1 LFGVQL
7 PLGTA
12 LTRRVSP
19 APARQITPRTSRR
32 RASVALELKHCALAG
47 WPACQS
53 AQSWLHAGQ
62 HGVAACGTCVRGELK
77 GGKFGFGPQQQGVL
91 GLCINGPRLVERKGG
106 RRPPGKYAQGG
117 DARAPKY
124 SGFVL
129 CRRFV
134 GRRPQLQTQGRCFWG
149 AAAPEVATHLLLP
162 RGCRAA
168 YTCRCSGQ
176 AACHADVAC
185 LAVSHAKP
193 GWEEVTWWWRLHPSV
208 CAQAGSAHFAAVRL
222 LIRFK
227 QPGLVVVVEFL
238 HALTSVHPR
247 SGVRLAML
255 VLAA

>member
-1 LFGVQL
+1 MG
-7 PLGTA
+7 
-12 LTRRVSP
+12 P
-19 APARQITPRTSRR
+19 AWSKGRAGAGRPGSAR
-32 RASVALELKHCALAG
+32 RAGTPERRSIQGSVL
-47 WPACQS
+47 
-53 AQSWLHAGQ
+53 
-62 HGVAACGTCVRGELK
+62 R
-77 GGKFGFGPQQQGVL
+77 
-91 GLCINGPRLVERKGG
+91 
-106 RRPPGKYAQGG
+106 
-117 DARAPKY
+117 
-124 SGFVL
+124 
-129 CRRFV
+129 RRFV

-149 AAAPEVATHLLLP
+149 AAASEVATHLLLP
-162 RGCRAA
+162 RGCHAA
-168 YTCRCSGQ
+168 YACRCSGQ

-193 GWEEVTWWWRLHPSV
+193 GWEEVTWWWWRLHPSV